1 MVMKDK
7 TFMNKAS
14 QIISFQEK
22 WATLD
27 AKQMEILWKSI
38 HWKSIEKRVNKLQ
51 SRITRAVK
59 EGKMGLAKKLQ
70 HLLTN
75 SFFAKLRAVRKVTV
89 PGKSKERKGNT
100 NMPPIEQL
108 VNELLE
114 RSAVKVARSV
124 LRGEWQSDLPFLP
137 DFFNTRKKL
146 TKKQDFHT

>member
-14 QIISFQEK
+14 QIISLKEK

-27 AKQMEILWKSI
+27 AKPMEILWKSI

-59 EGKMGLAKKLQ
+59 EGSTPFNPITLCKPLAIIIPYITLPQ
-70 HLLTN
+70 
-75 SFFAKLRAVRKVTV
+75 
-89 PGKSKERKGNT
+89 KSKERNGNST
-100 NMPPIEQL
+100 MPPTITEQL

-124 LRGEWQSDLPFLP
+124 LRGGWQSNLPFLP
-137 DFFNTRKKL
+137 DVRPDALVQAVQVMF
-146 TKKQDFHT
+146 